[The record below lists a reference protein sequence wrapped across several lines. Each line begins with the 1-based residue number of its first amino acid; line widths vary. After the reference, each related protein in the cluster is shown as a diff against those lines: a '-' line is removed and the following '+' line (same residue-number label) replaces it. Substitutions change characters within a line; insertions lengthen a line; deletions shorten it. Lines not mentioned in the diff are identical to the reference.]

1 MRKEV
6 KSQDFHSADFSR
18 LGKNSECCYHTGKSS
33 SSSQINPHPAET
45 AKFIQIPKAPKQTSP
60 KENTAS
66 LESNYNTLSIETI
79 ESKNDEFKGHKDIR
93 ELR

>member
-6 KSQDFHSADFSR
+6 KSQHFHSVDFSR
-18 LGKNSECCYHTGKSS
+18 LGKNSECGYHTGKSS

-45 AKFIQIPKAPKQTSP
+45 AKFIQIPKAPKHTSP

-66 LESNYNTLSIETI
+66 IESNYNTLSIETI
-79 ESKNDEFKGHKDIR
+79 ESKKDECKEYKDIR
-93 ELR
+93 ELK